1 MAVTIEAMKFLSI
14 KYFCLPRAI
23 AAALVL
29 TLTACA
35 TVHHSPSRLQARA
48 ASAQAAPRV
57 LAKEVGIT
65 LDTGYERTLKA
76 GSRWRAAGTVDQGD
90 VYRPVG
96 DVFTIEGAN
105 IHEAWLV
112 VRDGTLVGFYLPA
125 EHGYSALG
133 ATAPLQF
140 TNP

>member
-1 MAVTIEAMKFLSI
+1 MRVLSD
-14 KYFCLPRAI
+14 KSSCLPLA
-23 AAALVL
+23 L

-35 TVHHSPSRLQARA
+35 AVQHSPARLRA
-48 ASAQAAPRV
+48 PAVSAQPAPRV
-57 LAKEVGIT
+57 LAKKVGIT
-65 LDTGYERTLKA
+65 FDTGYRRTLKA
-76 GSRWRAAGTVDQGD
+76 GSQWRAAGTVDQGD

-125 EHGYSALG
+125 EHGYSALR

>member
-1 MAVTIEAMKFLSI
+1 MKFLSV
-14 KYFCLPRAI
+14 KFSYLSRVAI
-23 AAALVL
+23 AAVALGL
-29 TLTACA
+29 AACA
-35 TVHHSPSRLQARA
+35 AVQHAPARLQPLA
-48 ASAQAAPRV
+48 ASGQSESRV

-65 LDTGYERTLKA
+65 LDTGYTRTLKA
-76 GSRWRAAGTVDQGD
+76 GSRWRAVGTVDQGD

-96 DVFTIEGAN
+96 DVFTLEGAH

-112 VRDGTLVGFYLPA
+112 VRNGTLVGFYLPA
-125 EHGYSALG
+125 EHGYSPLG

>member
-1 MAVTIEAMKFLSI
+1 MRFLNV
-14 KYFCLPRAI
+14 KYSCLPSAI

-29 TLTACA
+29 SLTACA
-35 TVHHSPSRLQARA
+35 AVQHSPARLQPLAL
-48 ASAQAAPRV
+48 SGQPAPRV
-57 LAKEVGIT
+57 LAKKVGIT
-65 LDTGYERTLKA
+65 LDTRRRRTLKA
-76 GSRWRAAGTVDQGD
+76 GSQWRAAGTVDQGD

-96 DVFTIEGAN
+96 DVFTIKGAN
-105 IHEAWLV
+105 SHEAWLV

-125 EHGYSALG
+125 EHGYSALR